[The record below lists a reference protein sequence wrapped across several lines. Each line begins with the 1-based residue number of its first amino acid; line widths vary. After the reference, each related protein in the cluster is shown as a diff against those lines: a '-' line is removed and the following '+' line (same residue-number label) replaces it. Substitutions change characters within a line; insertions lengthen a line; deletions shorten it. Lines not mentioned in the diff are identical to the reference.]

1 MLISLRGGTSARLF
15 HPVETVDPQ
24 YNIVDCGIQYPDGA
38 IDSVVVGGSFHTA
51 RKAYKSWA
59 EGVDK
64 EADSKEA
71 AAHAT
76 REATNASDS

>member
-1 MLISLRGGTSARLF
+1 MLISLRGGASARVF
-15 HPVETVDPQ
+15 HRVETVDPQ
-24 YNIVDCGIQYPDGA
+24 YDIVDCGVQYADGG
-38 IDSVVVGGSFHTA
+38 IDSLAIGGSFHTA

-59 EGVDK
+59 DGVDK